1 MITENHAKGKIS
13 WPENRRM
20 TVAITFD
27 FQGGEPVRPLANG
40 KMNNEDYAEGEYGP
54 KTGIWR
60 ILRMLDEVK
69 VKTTFL
75 TCGGIAER
83 YPDAIKAI
91 AEQGHGQRSYFCQS
105 HGPACPRYQ
114 NGKATQS

>member
-1 MITENHAKGKIS
+1 MITENHAKGEIF
-13 WPENRRM
+13 WPESRRM

-60 ILRMLDEVK
+60 ISECWTK
-69 VKTTFL
+69 S
-75 TCGGIAER
+75 
-83 YPDAIKAI
+83 
-91 AEQGHGQRSYFCQS
+91 RSIRLS
-105 HGPACPRYQ
+105 
-114 NGKATQS
+114 

>member
-1 MITENHAKGKIS
+1 MTITENHAKGKIF

-69 VKTTFL
+69 IKTTFL

-83 YPDAIKAI
+83 YPEAVKAI
-91 AEQGHGQRSYFCQS
+91 AEQGHEIAG
-105 HGPACPRYQ
+105 HGYHH
-114 NGKATQS
+114 